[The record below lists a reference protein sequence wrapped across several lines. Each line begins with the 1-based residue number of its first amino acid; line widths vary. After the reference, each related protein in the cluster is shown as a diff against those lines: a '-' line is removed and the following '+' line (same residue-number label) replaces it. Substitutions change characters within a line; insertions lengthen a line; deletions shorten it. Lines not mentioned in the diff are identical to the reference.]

1 MNVELSTWQR
11 AGLIQALGAMRG
23 NVATLRL
30 ALGALEAVEFT
41 EEEREEIEYVEV
53 QGQATWNEA
62 GAKRT
67 WEIELGEKEAQFTAG
82 VVERFEQWPV
92 AKAEE
97 VFALI
102 ELLKAKQVADDK
114 AKS

>member
-1 MNVELSTWQR
+1 MMKLQLSTWQR
-11 AGLIQALGAMRG
+11 AGLVQVLGQVRG

-30 ALGALEAVEFT
+30 ALAALESLEFT
-41 EEEREEIEYVEV
+41 DEERSEIKYVEG

-62 GAKRT
+62 GAERA

-82 VVERFEQWPV
+82 VVEGFGDWPV

-102 ELLKAKQVADDK
+102 ELLKLAER
-114 AKS
+114 